1 MHEKHGEAIFVVRD
15 QSGAYSFRAQ
25 SESIDQNS
33 IPEAHIMKK
42 LTWRAENQS
51 YINSL
56 LERRE
61 NDRLGGKMQPI
72 MNRGP
77 AWLKSSSSI
86 STSSFSALDM
96 MGGKKELTKRGS
108 VLTYDNDSLE
118 RLSKNK
124 IKKMINSS
132 SSSSSSTPME
142 IVLPSNSQ
150 IEDLNGN
157 NDNDDD
163 NPNDNDNDNDKGN
176 GNGYEYGNPN
186 GNPNPNPNNRDSS
199 FVFEQKDSSVG
210 DLDGLNSEE
219 DDDDEDDKFSE
230 IPPPPVYSPGSSASE
245 APPPPPIIPGGEII
259 SDGGDGDRPTSM
271 TRRQMLLR
279 RMNSIHEK
287 DKRSYAEIKEDY
299 DLGADNLT
307 NLLNGVEGLD
317 TRDDPT
323 LLGHDADLNAEVGV
337 DDEIRLD
344 TTHTML
350 RILND
355 AVVGGLFEK
364 SLKKEVSERSGAG
377 GGGGKDE
384 NASQRAKRVTT
395 KLILFHSIRLAPSSL
410 GAVRRGVL
418 QLFHLREGL
427 QAEQAEQINSCGG

>member
-150 IEDLNGN
+150 IEELEKDNILNGN
-157 NDNDDD
+157 NDNDVD
-163 NPNDNDNDNDKGN
+163 NPNDNDNDNDK

-384 NASQRAKRVTT
+384 NASQRMS
-395 KLILFHSIRLAPSSL
+395 H
-410 GAVRRGVL
+410 
-418 QLFHLREGL
+418 
-427 QAEQAEQINSCGG
+427 N